1 MLEVGKITAAWD
13 EFKLHAAMRI
23 IDTVLTLGKLSQ
35 KGKGK
40 IKTYRHICKH
50 RFFSTG
56 VLEINKVHYFLFI
69 IFNKAI
75 NISGA
80 MRLTLPVKHWLPEL
94 NLSPG
99 THIGKP
105 GKYGS

>member
-40 IKTYRHICKH
+40 IKTYRHISKH
-50 RFFSTG
+50 RFFRTG
-56 VLEINKVHYFLFI
+56 VLEINKVHYFCLLFST
-69 IFNKAI
+69 KQ
-75 NISGA
+75 
-80 MRLTLPVKHWLPEL
+80 
-94 NLSPG
+94 
-99 THIGKP
+99 
-105 GKYGS
+105 